1 MRFLLGILGLGM
13 IASATATEANWVN
26 TQDPLAYWA
35 QPANWQ
41 GVEEIP
47 TNGEDVALAPLA
59 SGVTAQTVST
69 GGVPDSGDRSLVVND
84 VVVGKLTGDAAHTVE
99 HATRVS
105 SYSKPYAR
113 TFTIDDASDFWGLL
127 KVGQPLAAFCF
138 PSSTSVARLSARN
151 RVIVNVPNDG
161 TTLTV
166 GALEEGGAI
175 EKTGAGALVLSSVAD
190 KATLVYAKAGT
201 LTLGDG
207 VGTVKIAD
215 EFVSVGVSAETRAT
229 VRNVVVGGS
238 KLVKTGEGTLVIDRM
253 TPETASVEVRG
264 GAVAFERTLDVDEP
278 AAAEN
283 PSLWLDASKL
293 ATMDPQPVD
302 AGDAVQAW
310 KDCRA
315 DVDRVASNGWQQAS
329 TLAAHSPTLVKDA
342 AGTGLHALSLGTDA
356 NDVSWIRTQWWRDDE
371 WSGAPNACAGFIVY
385 RPTTDGSV
393 YYKNILG
400 SSTLDMFRNDG
411 WKTIVCPNYA
421 ESAAAGS
428 LWTMDGAVVDPWDNT
443 VKPASEC
450 GRFRVMAFSSPIK
463 LYCNGIAKVHG
474 SADSSA
480 YAGANFCGGIQVC
493 EFIIYD
499 RPLSE
504 DERVR
509 TEAYLMKKWLNRDH
523 PAATTRSSASLA
535 FGAAVAPVV
544 ESATDMSVTFTGGNG
559 AFVKKGDGAVALD
572 AASAANI
579 SSLAVLGGSLSL
591 PVAGV
596 DDEIAFHFDAS
607 DAASLTTQL
616 EEKAGKMLTNVTVWA
631 DTRANGLTATSQLMN
646 TGTGGEPKAY
656 PTLVSY
662 EMVPGT
668 FRTMIDFGSL
678 WSADRGGMNMSQSFT
693 DVKDVMIVFADQ
705 DNGGYHQQRLFTD
718 LTGTD
723 FYRKNGMLLD
733 TDNAK
738 KGYQDGYISVDRVT
752 VGRDHDLE
760 YGRAHVIS
768 MAPLAGTTGRINSIA
783 NDRNGTAG
791 GCLIGE
797 QIAFKKNLSLARRE
811 YWEKYL
817 MWKWFGDGVKP
828 VWADA
833 TYSSVELDNGAAL
846 ALDGTGAQVVTAKLA
861 GWGAMTADDV
871 TIGEN
876 GEFAVTVS
884 PASLASGAP
893 VLAVNGRLSFGSGV
907 RVTLNVSG
915 KLPVGVH
922 PLVAADELGEIDL
935 DSVQVIGETKQ
946 NFKLIRRGNEIL
958 LSVQAPGLLLI
969 LR

>member
-1 MRFLLGILGLGM
+1 MRFLLGILGFGL
-13 IASATATEANWVN
+13 ITSVTATEANWVN
-26 TQDPLAYWA
+26 TQDSLAYWA
-35 QPANWQ
+35 QLANWQ
-41 GVEEIP
+41 GVVEIP
-47 TNGEDVALAPLA
+47 TNGEDVILAPLA
-59 SGVTAQTVST
+59 SGIAGQTVST

-84 VVVGKLTGDAAHTVE
+84 VVIGKLTGDATHTVE

-105 SYSKPYAR
+105 TYSKPYAR
-113 TFTIDDASDFWGLL
+113 TFSIDDASGFAGLL
-127 KVGQPLAAFCF
+127 KAGQPKASFRF
-138 PSSTSVARLSARN
+138 PVTTFAARLSARN
-151 RVIVNVPNDG
+151 RVIVDVPNAN
-161 TTLTV
+161 TKLTV
-166 GALEEGGAI
+166 GALEDGGAI
-175 EKTGAGALVLSSVAD
+175 VKSGAGELEISSVAN
-190 KATLVYAKAGT
+190 ANTLVYANDGA
-201 LTLGDG
+201 LTLGGD
-207 VGTVKIAD
+207 VGTVVHSDAT
-215 EFVSVGVSAETRAT
+215 VAVGVSSETRAT

-253 TPETASVEVRG
+253 TPETSSVEVRN
-264 GAVAFERTLDVDEP
+264 GAVAFARALDVDEP
-278 AAAEN
+278 AAAED
-283 PSLWLDASKL
+283 PALWLDASKL
-293 ATMDPQPVD
+293 ATMDPQPAD
-302 AGDAVQAW
+302 AGDTVQAW

-371 WSGAPNACAGFIVY
+371 WGGAPNACAGFIVY

-400 SSTLDMFRNDG
+400 SSTLDLFRNDG

-443 VKPASEC
+443 VKPASEHE
-450 GRFRVMAFSSPIK
+450 RFRVMAFSSPTK

-474 SADSSA
+474 SSSSSA
-480 YAGANFCGGIQVC
+480 YAGANYCGGIQVC

-523 PAATTRSSASLA
+523 PAATTRASASLIFDA
-535 FGAAVAPVV
+535 YVAPVV

-559 AFVKKGDGAVALD
+559 EFVKKGDGAVALD

-579 SSLAVLGGSLSL
+579 SSLTVLDGSLVL
-591 PVAGV
+591 PVAGE

-607 DAASLTTQL
+607 DATSLTTQL
-616 EEKAGKMLTNVTVWA
+616 EEKSGKTLTNVTAWA

-646 TGTGGEPKAY
+646 TDTGGEPKAY

-662 EMVPGT
+662 ETVSGT

-678 WSADRGGMNMSQSFT
+678 WASDRGGMNMSESFA
-693 DVKDVMIVFADQ
+693 DVKDVMIVFADH

-723 FYRKNGMLLD
+723 FYRKDGMLLD

-738 KGYQDGYISVDRVT
+738 KGYQDGYISVDRVE
-752 VGRDHDLE
+752 VARDHNLE

-797 QIAFKKNLSLARRE
+797 QIAFRKNLSPARRE

-817 MWKWFGDGVKP
+817 MWKWLGDGVKP
-828 VWADA
+828 TWSDA
-833 TYSSVELDNGAAL
+833 TYSAVEMDNGAAL
-846 ALDGTGAQVVTAKLA
+846 TLDGTAAQVVTAKLA
-861 GWGAMTADDV
+861 GWGAVTVDDLTIDAD
-871 TIGEN
+871 GEL
-876 GEFAVTVS
+876 AVTVS
-884 PASLASGAP
+884 PESLADEKP
-893 VLAVNGRLSFGSGV
+893 VLAVSGKLSFGSGV

-935 DSVQVIGETKQ
+935 DSVQIVGETKRGL
-946 NFKLIRRGNEIL
+946 KLLRRENEIL
-958 LSVQAPGLLLI
+958 LSVQAPGMLLN